1 MLQKFKFLL
10 VALIPMFLSL
20 SSTKSHIEGAV
31 FDNYIEPVEGA
42 LVKIID
48 KETKTDADGHFNL
61 DTDSPLPIKITF
73 SKEGYETKE
82 IELKDATKKVK
93 VVLEEEF

>member
-10 VALIPMFLSL
+10 VVLIPIFLSV
-20 SSTKSHIEGAV
+20 SNVKSHIEGV
-31 FDNYIEPVEGA
+31 IFDNYIEPVEGA
-42 LVKIID
+42 LVKVAD
-48 KETKTDADGHFNL
+48 AETKTDAEGNFVL

-82 IELKDATKKVK
+82 IELKDTSKKLK